1 MIYIWQ
7 DLVSYLAVAQAPTMQ
22 KARELMLA
30 EMGESGDGSCPERDK
45 AREEILSRPAAM
57 WTGDVAAFCLSDS
70 AEVKEYELLARTN
83 GQRVDELEK
92 QLARLQIELAEAK
105 AAHESYIAN
114 SSHAAAIE
122 REDAKKELESMQCQ
136 ALEACLYVTS
146 IWDAIYQRGRENLGE
161 MTIEQR
167 GQSCLHG
174 IAALRE
180 QLRDA
185 LREAVC
191 AKEAK

>member
-1 MIYIWQ
+1 MRKQRKIPVGSGITG
-7 DLVSYLAVAQAPTMQ
+7 VTAQR
-22 KARELMLA
+22 KAKYA
-30 EMGESGDGSCPERDK
+30 
-45 AREEILSRPAAM
+45 
-57 WTGDVAAFCLSDS
+57 
-70 AEVKEYELLARTN
+70 
-83 GQRVDELEK
+83 
-92 QLARLQIELAEAK
+92 AEAQLT
-105 AAHESYIAN
+105 
-114 SSHAAAIE
+114 
-122 REDAKKELESMQCQ
+122 DMQCQ
-136 ALEACLYVTS
+136 ALEACLFLTS
-146 IWDAIYQRGRENLGE
+146 IWDAIYQRGQRNLGE

>member
-1 MIYIWQ
+1 MTDQRQHEIW
-7 DLVSYLAVAQAPTMQ
+7 
-22 KARELMLA
+22 
-30 EMGESGDGSCPERDK
+30 
-45 AREEILSRPAAM
+45 
-57 WTGDVAAFCLSDS
+57 
-70 AEVKEYELLARTN
+70 
-83 GQRVDELEK
+83 
-92 QLARLQIELAEAK
+92 ELAEAK
-105 AAHESYIAN
+105 AAHESYIAK

-122 REDAKKELESMQCQ
+122 REDAKKELESMQRQ
-136 ALEACLYVTS
+136 ALEACLFLTA
-146 IWDAIYQRGRENLGE
+146 IWDAIYQRGPQNIGD

-180 QLRDA
+180 QLGDA